1 MWTKESYQEHMLGYL
16 YGVETQIEA
25 LEQSPSEIRL
35 LYRILDRALDR
46 LWRLIMASDTEW
58 EWFRFALEVS
68 CDDLLDACIVSHKVL
83 SNRNLL
89 ASVAGRSLCIRALN
103 YRQAAQAC
111 LNP

>member
-68 CDDLLDACIVSHKVL
+68 CDDLLDALYRVPQGTQQPKI
-83 SNRNLL
+83 
-89 ASVAGRSLCIRALN
+89 AGIYRRAQPL
-103 YRQAAQAC
+103 YQGAQLQAGG
-111 LNP
+111 PGMS